1 MEASR
6 RLLEPRPALGSAE
19 RAIARTV
26 LYAALFDYPLTL
38 AQLRQ
43 TLLEQTMTASEIL
56 RVYRASVALREV
68 VAFEDGFFLPRG
80 RSDLVSERRRRE
92 ARSRRFLERHRRL
105 IALICAMPYV
115 RMVALSGSVAHLN
128 MDGRGDLDLFI
139 VTRGRRVWMV
149 TVAVLV
155 LAKLLRRRSRL
166 CANFVVSDDRLTF
179 EDEDLFTASQIV
191 NLKPLVGS
199 ALFTE
204 ILSKNRFVSRC
215 YPNFHASGSHLPGV
229 RRPHDLGRV
238 KTVFEDLLRAPT
250 AAGEFL
256 CRHAYRAYLRRK
268 ASTWESPDGV
278 RLEDDYLKLHTHS
291 HRRRVTERFAR
302 AASEIERD

>member
-1 MEASR
+1 MEAAR
-6 RLLEPRPALGSAE
+6 RLLEPQSALGGAE

-38 AQLRQ
+38 PQLRQ
-43 TLLEQTMTASEIL
+43 TLIEQTMTASEAL
-56 RVYRASVALREV
+56 RVYRASHALQEL

-155 LAKLLRRRSRL
+155 LAKLLRRRSSL

-179 EDEDLFTASQIV
+179 DDDDLFTASQIV
-191 NLKPLVGS
+191 NLKPLVGGGLL
-199 ALFTE
+199 AE
-204 ILSKNRFVSRC
+204 ILAKNRFVSQY
-215 YPNFHASGSHLPGV
+215 YPNFHPSSSLLPGV
-229 RRPHDLGRV
+229 ERPHDFARI
-238 KTVFEDLLRAPT
+238 KTMLEAVLRAPS

-256 CRHAYRAYLRRK
+256 CRHAYRAYLRHK
-268 ASTWESPDGV
+268 ASAWESPDGV

-291 HRRRVTERFAR
+291 HRRRVTEQFAR
-302 AASEIERD
+302 AASEIDRG